1 MAEDNPSDAAENRWT
16 VRGVGMSYRKAAADA
31 AERADISMGAWLCR
45 AIDRAIQAEREP
57 IDVIPMAA
65 AGAKPRAKPDR
76 EKLLAVT
83 ERAIAAAAQLAEAEK
98 VAPDL
103 RVQLES
109 LLRKSLPPVKK
120 QKPALPAPD
129 QQPVTA

>member
-1 MAEDNPSDAAENRWT
+1 MSADYGRPATCPPGTSATSAISGRQVERLPVVSAGLPIMADSRKARTMAEDNPADAAENRWT

-45 AIDRAIQAEREP
+45 AIDRAIQAERES

-83 ERAIAAAAQLAEAEK
+83 ERAI
-98 VAPDL
+98 
-103 RVQLES
+103 
-109 LLRKSLPPVKK
+109 
-120 QKPALPAPD
+120 
-129 QQPVTA
+129 